1 MDKGLNAE
9 DIARCAHHSIGVVL
23 DCIAEDT
30 DQEKWMTY
38 MQGIRDFERT
48 LREELYKRKG
58 EVDDEQNQ

>member
-9 DIARCAHHSIGVVL
+9 DIARFAHNSIGVVL

-30 DQEKWMTY
+30 DQKKWMAY

-58 EVDDEQNQ
+58 EVDDE